1 MGGRLLSGADYRDQ
15 ATEGWEFEVQTNLTR
30 QWTMLATYSVN
41 YVKFGRLFPLV
52 RPYLAAARAAATAQG
67 LEPDAATSITQL
79 ELDTA
84 EGNISTI
91 RRETAALTTR
101 YSFTEGKFKGLAV
114 GAAFRYALGK
124 IRNPALVNGVT
135 VLPKIRTESYVL
147 MNPFISY
154 RKKLF
159 NHHFTAQLNVNNLFD
174 NDSDQ
179 GNSYTWPRRVEPR
192 SYVTTVTMEW

>member
-1 MGGRLLSGADYRDQ
+1 
-15 ATEGWEFEVQTNLTR
+15 
-30 QWTMLATYSVN
+30 MLATYSVN
-41 YVKFGRLFPLV
+41 YVQFDRLFPLV
-52 RPYLAAARAAATAQG
+52 RPYLAAARAGATAQG
-67 LEPDAATSITQL
+67 LEPNAATSITQL

-84 EGNISTI
+84 EGNISTL

-101 YSFTEGKFKGLAV
+101 YSFIEGKFKGVAV

-124 IRNPALVNGVT
+124 IRNQVLVNNIV

-159 NHHFTAQLNVNNLFD
+159 NHNFTAQLNVNNLLGE
-174 NDSDQ
+174 DSEQ
-179 GNSYTWPRRVEPR
+179 GNNYTWQRPVEPR
-192 SYVTTVTMEW
+192 SYVTTITMEW